1 MSGRKA
7 EGVGPNGIWFSGKQA
22 NGNWS
27 EAQPVR
33 GGDINLSGLISHCF
47 LPLELP
53 GQPSVFTFVGIR
65 PRSAGGSPSADIYT
79 TRQVNGSWQP
89 AERYPDRLL
98 DSIAN
103 KCRFNVV
110 TENDFTLGVV
120 SDHDF
125 GKFHT
130 LLLVHDDPKSQHGKS
145 RLSNRRS
152 TTGRSTAPAHI
163 SGRRRQGHLGGRVR
177 PRA

>member
-1 MSGRKA
+1 
-7 EGVGPNGIWFSGKQA
+7 VGPNGIWFSEKQA

-79 TRQVNGSWQP
+79 TRQVNGAWQP

-110 TENDFTLGVV
+110 TKNDFTLEHGCDAQGESTSLTACGVC
-120 SDHDF
+120 H
-125 GKFHT
+125 
-130 LLLVHDDPKSQHGKS
+130 P
-145 RLSNRRS
+145 
-152 TTGRSTAPAHI
+152 GRGPRPSC
-163 SGRRRQGHLGGRVR
+163 